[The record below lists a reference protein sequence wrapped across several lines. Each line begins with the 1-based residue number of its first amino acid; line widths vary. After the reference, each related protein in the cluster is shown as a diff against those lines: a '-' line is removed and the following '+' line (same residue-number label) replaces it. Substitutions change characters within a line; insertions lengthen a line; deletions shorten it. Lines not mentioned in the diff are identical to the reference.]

1 MFNNKRFVKIH
12 KENGLKI
19 VLDTET
25 GVNYLIYEGGYAG
38 GITPLLDEN
47 GKPVVTPKDEM
58 YKYLR

>member
-12 KENGLKI
+12 KESGLKI

-47 GKPVVTPKDEM
+47 GKPVVTPKDEI